1 MMHRVDMM
9 THDVL
14 LTLFRKDRGGTCIE
28 DDMVTCIYMYM
39 ITYDVLRMIITWT
52 RGVQRM
58 I

>member
-1 MMHRVDMM
+1 M

-52 RGVQRM
+52 RGVHMM

>member
-1 MMHRVDMM
+1 M

-14 LTLFRKDRGGTCIE
+14 LTLFQKDRGGICIG

-52 RGVQRM
+52 RGVHRM